1 VALLL
6 IIPLI
11 LLVVAVV
18 YGEYLMNLA
27 LGEPGEREERTTR
40 FLAQRR
46 EQRRAER
53 MDQRSAQ
60 FQSQRRVSSAARNEQ
75 KLDPRP
81 D

>member
-1 VALLL
+1 MALL

-27 LGEPGEREERTTR
+27 LSSPAKREERAAQFR
-40 FLAQRR
+40 AQRR

-53 MDQRSAQ
+53 MAERSSGQFVSPQRVINWRGDRA
-60 FQSQRRVSSAARNEQ
+60 E
-75 KLDPRP
+75 
-81 D
+81 